1 MANSDVNDMTGRK
14 GFAPGDPERMREIS
28 ARALERIASLGL
40 TPVPHVYE
48 LWFRYFQ
55 GSVEVV
61 RAVDTYAGALDE
73 TACHQLYKRHLS
85 EAARDDAV
93 RKISEQVQQAIGELA
108 ATVSAV
114 QTQTKEYSHNLQDV
128 SQKIQ
133 TATSLEDLGTVVTNI
148 VQNTKAM
155 VQKNQELEVQLTSSS
170 SQVSELKKNLDN
182 VKREALTDGLTGL
195 ANRKAFDKQ
204 ILEWTEDCARDG
216 KQMCLLMLDID
227 HFKSFND
234 TYGHQTGDQVL
245 RLVARE
251 LTDGVKGRD
260 FAARFGGEEFA
271 IMLPETPLAGAQRV
285 AEALRKAVEAKEVVN
300 KANNQKLGR
309 ITLSIGIAEFASG
322 ETVLDFIDRADTA
335 LYSAKRGGRNQVRA
349 AEPPV
354 SASESSGSS
363 TSH

>member
-1 MANSDVNDMTGRK
+1 MTDTTGKKSFAAGDAERARDV
-14 GFAPGDPERMREIS
+14 S
-28 ARALERIASLGL
+28 SRALGRIADLRL
-40 TPVPHVYE
+40 PPLPHVYE

-55 GSVEVV
+55 GDPEIV
-61 RAVDTYAGALDE
+61 RAIDSYAGAIDE
-73 TACHQLYKRHLS
+73 TACQQLYKRHLS

-93 RKISEQVQQAIGELA
+93 RKISEQVQQAITDLA
-108 ATVSAV
+108 MTVSTV
-114 QTQTKEYSHNLQDV
+114 QSQTKEYGSTLQGV
-128 SQKIQ
+128 SEKIQ
-133 TATSLEDLGTVVTNI
+133 NATSIEDLGTVVTDI

-204 ILEWTEDCARDG
+204 IQEWVEECGRDG
-216 KQMCLLMLDID
+216 KQLCLLMLDID

-260 FAARFGGEEFA
+260 FAARFGGEEFS
-271 IMLPETPLAGAQRV
+271 IMLPETPLQGAQRV
-285 AEALRKAVEAKEVVN
+285 AESLRKAVEAKEVIN

-309 ITLSIGIAEFASG
+309 ITLSIGVAELAAG
-322 ETVLDFIDRADTA
+322 ETVSGFIDRADA
-335 LYSAKRGGRNQVRA
+335 AFYNAKRDGRNRVCTAEVNA
-349 AEPPV
+349 AEP
-354 SASESSGSS
+354 AGS
-363 TSH
+363 